1 MKTTYEEIAE
11 LIAERLTE
19 RVSTRDL
26 AEYYHD
32 RMVEYCQDDATDD
45 ELVELAVDLGIIGK
59 DETLEFVP
67 ETNT

>member
-19 RVSTRDL
+19 RVST
-26 AEYYHD
+26 EYLEQYYFD
-32 RMVEYCQDDATDD
+32 AQLDYYENDATDE
-45 ELVELAVDLGIIGK
+45 ELAEIAVDLGIIDE
-59 DETLEFVP
+59 DETVEFVP